1 MYNHLQKKLLDKI
14 SKEDLITKECLD
26 EITKDL
32 EKPKKNGRKGYDYDL
47 LAKALDESDKLY
59 TELTN
64 NGKIDRYHKSSGVDK
79 RSFQAKILNIG
90 EGTISNVYQKRHKCQ
105 LSLEENNANERKSV
119 CEKLINPLLKKLDYK
134 ERHYY
139 YNKPIHMGN
148 KNNNITSVQ
157 PDYQLLPNQDKLK
170 DELDKKFKNTTQ
182 IIIEAKLESI
192 NEETA
197 YLQAITYAR
206 RLCAPYIVI
215 ATNYRLRI
223 FHSDNNYITSKLICE
238 YTWSELEDD
247 DKLNEIKKLIGKKN
261 FTFDKITQ
269 TYVRKQKIKTN

>member
-90 EGTISNVYQKRHKCQ
+90 EGTISNVYQ
-105 LSLEENNANERKSV
+105 
-119 CEKLINPLLKKLDYK
+119 
-134 ERHYY
+134 
-139 YNKPIHMGN
+139 
-148 KNNNITSVQ
+148 NI
-157 PDYQLLPNQDKLK
+157 
-170 DELDKKFKNTTQ
+170 
-182 IIIEAKLESI
+182 
-192 NEETA
+192 
-197 YLQAITYAR
+197 
-206 RLCAPYIVI
+206 
-215 ATNYRLRI
+215 
-223 FHSDNNYITSKLICE
+223 
-238 YTWSELEDD
+238 
-247 DKLNEIKKLIGKKN
+247 IK
-261 FTFDKITQ
+261 
-269 TYVRKQKIKTN
+269 